1 MNTKNNSNLI
11 ELEAGKYFNE
21 YYDLTGKNF
30 PACNREDWDS
40 LSDWLVDLKVA
51 VYRERAIKAVYG
63 DRKSA
68 SDTEAPKRAG

>member
-1 MNTKNNSNLI
+1 MDTKNNSNLI

-21 YYDLTGKNF
+21 YFDLTGKNF
-30 PACNREDWDS
+30 PACSSEGWNS

-68 SDTEAPKRAG
+68 SVQKAPKRVG